1 MPARGRRTRDHL
13 GNFGEAC
20 YGPSRNA
27 RAGASYPRPVGRDV
41 ASLTRQVEMP
51 ARGASYPRLRHRVE
65 FTTSPW
71 SKCPR
76 GGVVPA
82 TESPRLTPVR
92 IPSKCPRGGVVPAT
106 GYLNTKILTCD
117 QSKCPRAGAS
127 YPRQDLDHEHVLGRR
142 ESKCPRGGVV
152 PATSALGPRSRTSK
166 SVEMPARGR
175 RTRDRGNRFSSR
187 WPSGGSKCPRG
198 GVVPATWAGT
208 WCGSPRGGVVPAT
221 GLMSSASRCRGEVE
235 MPATDGALPVMRAVR
250 AVQIPARG
258 RRPRDTNS
266 VGSAVAIDLSKCP
279 RGGVVPATC
288 IARPLSINV
297 DGCRNARAGASY
309 PRLGTGRQGSRPHR
323 TASVAMPARGRRTRD
338 GAGYRTPAAMRGGRN
353 GPARGRRTRDTLPWR
368 LRGWRGH
375 LAREWL
381 SSSTSASRMCRL
393 AEGFYGIE
401 RAT

>member
-1 MPARGRRTRDHL
+1 MPARGRRTRDQKAVYPVTTTHVEMPARGRRTRDPKRHYAAPAVAPVEMPARGRRTRDHL

-51 ARGASYPRLRHRVE
+51 ARGASFPRLRHRVE

-152 PATSALGPRSRTSK
+152 PATSALAPRGWTPK
-166 SVEMPARGR
+166 GVEMPARGR
-175 RTRDRGNRFSSR
+175 RTRD
-187 WPSGGSKCPRG
+187 
-198 GVVPATWAGT
+198 V
-208 WCGSPRGGVVPAT
+208 
-221 GLMSSASRCRGEVE
+221 
-235 MPATDGALPVMRAVR
+235 
-250 AVQIPARG
+250 G
-258 RRPRDTNS
+258 RHM
-266 VGSAVAIDLSKCP
+266 VWF
-279 RGGVVPATC
+279 
-288 IARPLSINV
+288 
-297 DGCRNARAGASY
+297 
-309 PRLGTGRQGSRPHR
+309 
-323 TASVAMPARGRRTRD
+323 PARGRRTRD
-338 GAGYRTPAAMRGGRN
+338 WADVVSFSVPRRGRN
-353 GPARGRRTRDTLPWR
+353 ARD
-368 LRGWRGH
+368 GW
-375 LAREWL
+375 
-381 SSSTSASRMCRL
+381 
-393 AEGFYGIE
+393 
-401 RAT
+401 